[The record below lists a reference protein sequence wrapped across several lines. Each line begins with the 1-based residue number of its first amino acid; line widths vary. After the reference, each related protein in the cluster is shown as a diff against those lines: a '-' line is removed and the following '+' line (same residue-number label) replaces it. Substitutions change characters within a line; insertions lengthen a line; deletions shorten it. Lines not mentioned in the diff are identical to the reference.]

1 MTQKIRKL
9 SPVDFVLL
17 LSFLPSIGVAQN
29 GVQQFAELGQCKLQS
44 GKVIEH
50 CRVGY
55 RTFGALNAARDNTV
69 VMATWLYGVSGDLA
83 PFFGTQ
89 PSNQLLVDTSKFF
102 GVALDAFGDGVSS
115 SPSNSK
121 TQPAVEFPQ
130 FTTGDMVQAQYR
142 VLTEVL
148 HLKHLHAVV
157 GLSMGGEQ
165 TYMWASLHP
174 EFFDLAVP
182 IIATPR
188 LTTYDLLTKQVMLET
203 ILGDPAYKNGK
214 YTVEPE
220 LKLANLLGDLVVTS
234 PAYRNQETPRMDFES
249 FVKKSESPI
258 AIDAN
263 DRVWQMRAV
272 MAHDVIG
279 SRPPEEVAKAS
290 PQHYLII
297 VSALDRMVNPQP
309 SLAWAAAKGA
319 PTYISQGTCAH
330 IIMNCDAVAV
340 STRVR
345 AFLSTGKLP

>member
-1 MTQKIRKL
+1 MRIRTRKL
-9 SPVDFVLL
+9 GLAVALL
-17 LSFLPSIGVAQN
+17 LPFLAWSGLAQN
-29 GVQQFAELGQCKLQS
+29 GAQQFAELGQCKLES

-50 CRVGY
+50 CRIGY
-55 RTFGALNAARDNTV
+55 RTFGSLNTAQDNAV
-69 VMATWLYGVSGDLA
+69 VMATWLYGVSSDLVT
-83 PFFGTQ
+83 FFSGQ
-89 PSNQLLVDTSKFF
+89 PSKQRLVDTSRFF
-102 GVALDAFGDGVSS
+102 GVALDALGNGVSS
-115 SPSNSK
+115 SPSNSNA
-121 TQPAVEFPQ
+121 QPGADFPQ
-130 FTTGDMVQAQYR
+130 FTTGDMVEAEYR
-142 VLTEVL
+142 VVTEVL

-165 TYMWASLHP
+165 AYMWASLHP
-174 EFFDLAVP
+174 NFFDLAVP

-203 ILGDPAYKNGK
+203 ILRDPAYRNGK

-234 PAYRNQETPRMDFES
+234 PDYRNQATPRSQFES
-249 FVKKSESPI
+249 FVRKSESPI
-258 AIDAN
+258 AFDAN

-279 SRPPEEVAKAS
+279 DRTLEEVAKAS

-330 IIMNCDAVAV
+330 IIMDCDGAAV
-340 STRVR
+340 SALVEK
-345 AFLSTGKLP
+345 FLSEGKAP

>member
-1 MTQKIRKL
+1 
-9 SPVDFVLL
+9 
-17 LSFLPSIGVAQN
+17 
-29 GVQQFAELGQCKLQS
+29 
-44 GKVIEH
+44 
-50 CRVGY
+50 
-55 RTFGALNAARDNTV
+55 
-69 VMATWLYGVSGDLA
+69 
-83 PFFGTQ
+83 
-89 PSNQLLVDTSKFF
+89 LVDTSRFF
-102 GVALDAFGDGVSS
+102 GVALDALGNGVSS

-121 TQPAVEFPQ
+121 AQPATDFPQ
-130 FTTGDMVQAQYR
+130 FTTGDMVEAEYR
-142 VLTEVL
+142 VVTEVL

-188 LTTYDLLTKQVMLET
+188 LTTFDLVTKQIMLET
-203 ILGDPAYKNGK
+203 ILRDPDYRNGK

-234 PAYRNQETPRMDFES
+234 PDYRNQATQRAQFEM
-249 FVKKSESPI
+249 FVRKSESPI
-258 AIDAN
+258 SMDAN

-279 SRPPEEVAKAS
+279 DRPLEEVAKAS

-297 VSALDRMVNPQP
+297 VSALDRMVNPRP
-309 SLAWAAAKGA
+309 SLAWATAKGA

-330 IIMNCDAVAV
+330 IIMDCDAAAV
-340 STRVR
+340 SARVQK
-345 AFLSTGKLP
+345 FLLEGK

>member
-1 MTQKIRKL
+1 MRGMGLTIAL
-9 SPVDFVLL
+9 MMSL
-17 LSFLPSIGVAQN
+17 LPSSMLAQN
-29 GVQQFAELGQCKLQS
+29 GVQKFAELGECKLKS
-44 GKVIEH
+44 GKMIEH

-55 RTFGALNAARDNTV
+55 RTFGSLSAAQDNAV
-69 VMATWLYGVSGDLA
+69 VMTTWLYGVSGDLVE
-83 PFFGTQ
+83 FFGNK
-89 PSNQLLVDTSKFF
+89 PSQQRLVDTTRFF
-102 GVALDAFGDGVSS
+102 GVALDAFGNGVSS

-121 TQPAVEFPQ
+121 AQHGADFPQ
-130 FTTGDMVQAQYR
+130 FTTGDMVEAEYR
-142 VLTEVL
+142 VVTEVL

-188 LTTYDLLTKQVMLET
+188 LTTYDLLTKEVMLGT
-203 ILGDPAYKNGK
+203 ILHDPAYLNGR

-234 PAYRNQETPRMDFES
+234 PDYRNQATPRDQFS
-249 FVKKSESPI
+249 TFVKKAESPI
-258 AIDAN
+258 AMDAN

-272 MAHDVIG
+272 MAHDIIG
-279 SRPPEEVAKAS
+279 DRTLAEVARAS

-309 SLAWAAAKGA
+309 GLAWAAAKGA
-319 PTYISQGTCAH
+319 QTYISQGTCAH
-330 IIMNCDAVAV
+330 IIMDCDAAAV
-340 STRVR
+340 SARVQR
-345 AFLSTGKLP
+345 FLREEKAP

>member
-1 MTQKIRKL
+1 MTQKICKL
-9 SPVDFVLL
+9 GLAAVLL
-17 LSFLPSIGVAQN
+17 LPFLRSTGVAQN

-55 RTFGALNAARDNTV
+55 RTFGSLNAARDNAV
-69 VMATWLYGVSGDLA
+69 VMATWLYGVSRDLV
-83 PFFGTQ
+83 PFFGAQ
-89 PSNQLLVDTSKFF
+89 PSNQRLVDTSKFF
-102 GVALDAFGDGVSS
+102 GVALDAFGTGVSS

-121 TQPAVEFPQ
+121 TQPAADFPR
-130 FTTGDMVQAQYR
+130 FTTADMVEAEYR
-142 VLTEVL
+142 VVTEVL

-165 TYMWASLHP
+165 TYMWASLHR

-188 LTTYDLLTKQVMLET
+188 LTTFDLLTKQVMLES
-203 ILGDPAYKNGK
+203 ILRDPAYQDGR
-214 YTVEPE
+214 YAVEPE
-220 LKLANLLGDLVVTS
+220 LKLANLLGGMVVTS
-234 PAYRNQETPRMDFES
+234 PDYRNEATPRAQFET
-249 FVKKSESPI
+249 FVETSESPLKL
-258 AIDAN
+258 DAN

-279 SRPPEEVAKAS
+279 DRTLEEAAKAS
-290 PQHYLII
+290 PQHSLII

-319 PTYISQGTCAH
+319 PTYISQGACAH
-330 IIMNCDAVAV
+330 LIMTCDAAAV
-340 STRVR
+340 SSRVEE
-345 AFLSTGKLP
+345 FLSKG

>member
-1 MTQKIRKL
+1 MRMRIRKL
-9 SPVDFVLL
+9 ELTVALL
-17 LSFLPSIGVAQN
+17 LPFLPWSSHAQN
-29 GVQQFAELGQCKLQS
+29 GVQQFAELGQCRLKS

-50 CRVGY
+50 CRIGY
-55 RTFGALNAARDNTV
+55 RTFGSLNAAQDNAV
-69 VMATWLYGVSGDLA
+69 VMATWLYGVSGDLVT
-83 PFFGTQ
+83 FFGDQ
-89 PSNQLLVDTSKFF
+89 PSQHRLVDTSRFF
-102 GVALDAFGDGVSS
+102 GVTLDALGNGVSS
-115 SPSNSK
+115 SPSNSNA
-121 TQPAVEFPQ
+121 QLGPDFPQ
-130 FTTGDMVQAQYR
+130 FTTGDMVEAEYR
-142 VLTEVL
+142 VVTEVL

-203 ILGDPAYKNGK
+203 ILRDPAYHDGK

-234 PAYRNQETPRMDFES
+234 PDYRNQATPRAQFET
-249 FVKKSESPI
+249 FVQKSESPI
-258 AIDAN
+258 AFDAN

-279 SRPPEEVAKAS
+279 DRPLEEVAKAS

-309 SLAWAAAKGA
+309 GLAWAAAKGA
-319 PTYISQGTCAH
+319 QTYISQGTCAH
-330 IIMNCDAVAV
+330 LIMDCDAAAV
-340 STRVR
+340 SALVQR
-345 AFLSTGKLP
+345 FLSEGKAP

>member
-1 MTQKIRKL
+1 
-9 SPVDFVLL
+9 
-17 LSFLPSIGVAQN
+17 
-29 GVQQFAELGQCKLQS
+29 
-44 GKVIEH
+44 
-50 CRVGY
+50 
-55 RTFGALNAARDNTV
+55 
-69 VMATWLYGVSGDLA
+69 
-83 PFFGTQ
+83 
-89 PSNQLLVDTSKFF
+89 
-102 GVALDAFGDGVSS
+102 
-115 SPSNSK
+115 
-121 TQPAVEFPQ
+121 
-130 FTTGDMVQAQYR
+130 
-142 VLTEVL
+142 
-148 HLKHLHAVV
+148 
-157 GLSMGGEQ
+157 MGGEQ

-203 ILGDPAYKNGK
+203 ILRDPAYHDGK

-234 PAYRNQETPRMDFES
+234 PDYRNQATPRAQFET
-249 FVKKSESPI
+249 FVQKSESPI
-258 AIDAN
+258 AFDAN

-279 SRPPEEVAKAS
+279 DRPLEEVAKAS

-330 IIMNCDAVAV
+330 IIMDCDGSAV
-340 STRVR
+340 SALVEK
-345 AFLSTGKLP
+345 FLSEGKVP

>member
-1 MTQKIRKL
+1 MRTRQL
-9 SPVDFVLL
+9 GLAVALL
-17 LSFLPSIGVAQN
+17 LPYLSSSGLAQN
-29 GVQQFAELGQCKLQS
+29 GVQQFAELGQCKLKS
-44 GKVIEH
+44 GEVIEH
-50 CRVGY
+50 CRIGY
-55 RTFGALNAARDNTV
+55 RTFGSLNAAQDNAV
-69 VMATWLYGVSGDLA
+69 VMATWLYGVSGDLTS
-83 PFFGTQ
+83 FFGSQ
-89 PSNQLLVDTSKFF
+89 PSKQRLVDTSRFF
-102 GVALDAFGDGVSS
+102 GVAFDALGNGVSS

-121 TQPAVEFPQ
+121 VQPGTDFPQ
-130 FTTGDMVQAQYR
+130 FTTGDMVEAEYR
-142 VLTEVL
+142 VVTEVL

-174 EFFDLAVP
+174 DFFDLAVP

-188 LTTYDLLTKQVMLET
+188 LTTYDLLTKQVMVDT
-203 ILGDPAYKNGK
+203 ILRDPAYKNGK

-220 LKLANLLGDLVVTS
+220 LKLANLLGGLVVTS
-234 PAYRNQETPRMDFES
+234 PDYRNHATPRSQFES
-249 FVKKSESPI
+249 FVQKSESPI
-258 AIDAN
+258 AFDAN

-279 SRPPEEVAKAS
+279 GRPLEEVAKAS

-330 IIMNCDAVAV
+330 IIMDCDAAAV
-340 STRVR
+340 STLVQK
-345 AFLSTGKLP
+345 FLSEGKAP